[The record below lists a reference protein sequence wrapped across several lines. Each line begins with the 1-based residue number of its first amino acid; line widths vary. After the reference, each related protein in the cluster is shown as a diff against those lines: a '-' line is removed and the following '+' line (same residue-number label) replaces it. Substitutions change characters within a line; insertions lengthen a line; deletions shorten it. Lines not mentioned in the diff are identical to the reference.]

1 MMNED
6 MGRTSAGDVTSS
18 VPGQP
23 EEQADRSIG
32 EGFVAA
38 GSLFGALASSS
49 CCIAPLVPFSFGA
62 GGAWIGYLTALA
74 PYQLI
79 FVVLTLG
86 FLGTGFWMVY
96 RRPKVNLP
104 EGSVCPRSLSG
115 PWFKITL
122 WSSTV
127 LILAAM
133 AFPYAAPLIL
143 DV

>member
-1 MMNED
+1 MTDEG
-6 MGRTSAGDVTSS
+6 MGRTSPVDVTSR

-23 EEQADRSIG
+23 EERSDRPMG
-32 EGFVAA
+32 QGFVAA
-38 GSLFGALASSS
+38 GGLFGALAASS
-49 CCIAPLVPFSFGA
+49 CCIAPLVLFSLGA
-62 GGAWIGYLTALA
+62 GGAWIGNLTALA
-74 PYQLI
+74 PYQPL

-96 RRPKVNLP
+96 RRPKTTLP
-104 EGSVCPRSLSG
+104 EGSYCPRSVAG
-115 PWFKITL
+115 PWFKIAL

>member
-1 MMNED
+1 MIDED
-6 MGRTSAGDVTSS
+6 MGRTSTDAVTSG

-38 GSLFGALASSS
+38 GGLFGALAATS
-49 CCIAPLVPFSFGA
+49 CCIAPLVLFSLGA
-62 GGAWIGYLTALA
+62 GGAWIGNLTALA
-74 PYQLI
+74 PYQPF

-96 RRPKVNLP
+96 RRPQGTLP
-104 EGSVCPRSLSG
+104 EGSYCPRSVTGS
-115 PWFKITL
+115 WFKAAL

-133 AFPYAAPLIL
+133 AFPYVAPLIL

>member
-1 MMNED
+1 MMDED
-6 MGRTSAGDVTSS
+6 MERPFAGDVASS

-23 EEQADRSIG
+23 EERSDRSMG

-38 GSLFGALASSS
+38 GGVFGALAATS
-49 CCIAPLVPFSFGA
+49 CCIAPLVLFSLGA
-62 GGAWIGYLTALA
+62 GGAWIGNLTALA
-74 PYQLI
+74 PYQPI

-86 FLGTGFWMVY
+86 FLGAGFWMVY
-96 RRPKVNLP
+96 RRPQATLP
-104 EGSVCPRSLSG
+104 EGSVCPRSVSG
-115 PWFKITL
+115 PWIKVAL
-122 WSSTV
+122 WTSTV

>member
-1 MMNED
+1 MMDED
-6 MGRTSAGDVTSS
+6 MGRTSAGDVASR

-23 EEQADRSIG
+23 EERSDRSIG

-38 GSLFGALASSS
+38 GGLFGALAASS
-49 CCIAPLVPFSFGA
+49 CCIAPLVLFSLGA
-62 GGAWIGYLTALA
+62 GGAWIGNLTALA
-74 PYQLI
+74 PYQPL

-96 RRPKVNLP
+96 RRPQGTQP
-104 EGSVCPRSLSG
+104 EGSYCPRSVAG
-115 PWFKITL
+115 PWFKIAL

>member
-1 MMNED
+1 MIDED
-6 MGRTSAGDVTSS
+6 RGRTSTGDVPSS

-23 EEQADRSIG
+23 DEQSGRSIG

-38 GSLFGALASSS
+38 GGLFGALAASS
-49 CCIAPLVPFSFGA
+49 CCIAPLVLFSLGA
-62 GGAWIGYLTALA
+62 GGAWIGNLTALA
-74 PYQLI
+74 PYQPI

-96 RRPKVNLP
+96 RGPQAALP
-104 EGSVCPRSLSG
+104 EGSYCPRSVSG
-115 PWFKITL
+115 RWFKIAL

-127 LILAAM
+127 LILAAL

>member
-1 MMNED
+1 MMDENMARASRD
-6 MGRTSAGDVTSS
+6 AVTSS

-23 EEQADRSIG
+23 EERADRSVG

-38 GSLFGALASSS
+38 GGLFGALAASS
-49 CCIAPLVPFSFGA
+49 CCIAPLVLFSLGA
-62 GGAWIGYLTALA
+62 GGAWIGNLTALA
-74 PYQLI
+74 PYQPI

-96 RRPKVNLP
+96 RRPKTTLP
-104 EGSVCPRSLSG
+104 EGSVCPRSVAG
-115 PWFKITL
+115 PWFKIAL

>member
-1 MMNED
+1 MIDED
-6 MGRTSAGDVTSS
+6 RGRTSMGDVPSS

-23 EEQADRSIG
+23 DEQSGRSIG

-38 GSLFGALASSS
+38 GGLFGALAASS
-49 CCIAPLVPFSFGA
+49 CCIAPLVLFSLGL
-62 GGAWIGYLTALA
+62 GGAWIGNLTALA
-74 PYQLI
+74 PYQPI

-96 RRPKVNLP
+96 RRPKTTLP
-104 EGSVCPRSLSG
+104 EGSYCPRSVTG
-115 PWFKITL
+115 PWFRVAL

-127 LILAAM
+127 LILAAL

>member
-1 MMNED
+1 MMDEGI
-6 MGRTSAGDVTSS
+6 GRTSTGDVASS

-38 GSLFGALASSS
+38 GGLFGALAASS
-49 CCIAPLVPFSFGA
+49 CCIAPLVLFSLGA
-62 GGAWIGYLTALA
+62 GGAWIGNLTALA
-74 PYQLI
+74 PYQPI
-79 FVVLTLG
+79 FVVFTLG

-96 RRPKVNLP
+96 RKPKATLP
-104 EGSVCPRSLSG
+104 EGSYCPRSVSG
-115 PWFKITL
+115 PWIKVAL
-122 WSSTV
+122 WTSTI
-127 LILAAM
+127 LILAAI

>member
-1 MMNED
+1 MTDEN
-6 MGRTSAGDVTSS
+6 MGRTSAGAVRSS
-18 VPGQP
+18 VPGRP
-23 EEQADRSIG
+23 EERPDRSMG
-32 EGFVAA
+32 QGFVAA
-38 GSLFGALASSS
+38 GGLFGALAASS
-49 CCIAPLVPFSFGA
+49 CCIAPLVLFSLGA
-62 GGAWIGYLTALA
+62 GGAWIGNLTALA
-74 PYQLI
+74 PYQPI

-96 RRPKVNLP
+96 RRPQGTLP
-104 EGSVCPRSLSG
+104 EGSYCPRSVSG
-115 PWFKITL
+115 PWIKFAL

>member
-1 MMNED
+1 MMND
-6 MGRTSAGDVTSS
+6 HMGRTSTGDVTSS
-18 VPGQP
+18 VPRQP
-23 EEQADRSIG
+23 EKQSDRSIG

-38 GSLFGALASSS
+38 GGLFGALAASS
-49 CCIAPLVPFSFGA
+49 CCIAPLVLFSLGA
-62 GGAWIGYLTALA
+62 GGAWIGNLTALA
-74 PYQLI
+74 PYQPI

-86 FLGTGFWMVY
+86 FLGAGFWMVY
-96 RRPKVNLP
+96 RRPQGTLP
-104 EGSVCPRSLSG
+104 EGSVCPRSVTG
-115 PWFKITL
+115 PWIKVAL

>member
-6 MGRTSAGDVTSS
+6 MGRTSTDAVTSS

-38 GSLFGALASSS
+38 GGLFGALAASS
-49 CCIAPLVPFSFGA
+49 CCIAPLVLFSLGA
-62 GGAWIGYLTALA
+62 GGAWIGNLTALA
-74 PYQLI
+74 PYQPI
-79 FVVLTLG
+79 FVVLILG
-86 FLGTGFWMVY
+86 FLGAGFWMVHS
-96 RRPKVNLP
+96 RPKGTLP
-104 EGSVCPRSLSG
+104 EGSYCPGSVTGS
-115 PWFKITL
+115 WFIVAL
-122 WSSTV
+122 WISTV

-133 AFPYAAPLIL
+133 AFPYVAPLIL

>member
-1 MMNED
+1 MIDEG
-6 MGRTSAGDVTSS
+6 MGRTSTGDVTSG

-23 EEQADRSIG
+23 EEQSDRSIG
-32 EGFVAA
+32 QGFVAA
-38 GSLFGALASSS
+38 GGLFGALVASS
-49 CCIAPLVPFSFGA
+49 CCIAPLVLFSLGV
-62 GGAWIGYLTALA
+62 GVAWIGNLTALA
-74 PYQLI
+74 PYQPI

-96 RRPKVNLP
+96 RRPQGALR
-104 EGSVCPRSLSG
+104 EGSVCPRSVAG
-115 PWFKITL
+115 PWFKAAL

-133 AFPYAAPLIL
+133 VFPYAAPFIL